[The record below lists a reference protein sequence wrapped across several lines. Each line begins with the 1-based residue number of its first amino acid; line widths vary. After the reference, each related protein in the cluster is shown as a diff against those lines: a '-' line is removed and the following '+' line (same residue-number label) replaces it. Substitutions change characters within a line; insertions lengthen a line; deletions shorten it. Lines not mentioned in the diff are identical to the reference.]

1 MMLRIWKW
9 MTTNFKIKNVQPLQ
23 TDLCTLTTR
32 LTVNVTFDRS
42 ITNTTTG
49 AAAVAAA
56 LTGHVIHVPP
66 VREVKRD
73 KRDQKQMSEMTV
85 HSWNHTCVLFF
96 FSFIVLKFYCY
107 YLIILPDSFLEYP
120 VCYLSLTNDVFSPW
134 GYLSSCDSLKF
145 TFLSENLQVSVR
157 FQMHIH

>member
-9 MTTNFKIKNVQPLQ
+9 MTPNFKIKNVQPLQ

-85 HSWNHTCVLFF
+85 HSWNHTCNFMCPACC
-96 FSFIVLKFYCY
+96 FSFLLLYWNSTAITWLFYLTVFLNIQSATY
-107 YLIILPDSFLEYP
+107 RWQMTSFLLG
-120 VCYLSLTNDVFSPW
+120 VTCRAVTV
-134 GYLSSCDSLKF
+134 
-145 TFLSENLQVSVR
+145 
-157 FQMHIH
+157 